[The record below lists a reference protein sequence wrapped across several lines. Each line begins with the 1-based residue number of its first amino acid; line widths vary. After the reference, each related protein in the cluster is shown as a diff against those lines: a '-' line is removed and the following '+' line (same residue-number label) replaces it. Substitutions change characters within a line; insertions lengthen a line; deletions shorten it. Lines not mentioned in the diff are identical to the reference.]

1 MLVGIDG
8 VGIVKSVR
16 ILWILHELGGVL
28 SMVGLIEF
36 RGEEM
41 RESALDLF
49 RGEFVAAR
57 FDHSGRV
64 PGREGEGTRAEV
76 EINGVGAPAAEDLGN
91 IFADPR
97 AEEGGGPARA

>member
-8 VGIVKSVR
+8 VGFGELVR
-16 ILWILHELGGVL
+16 IVWVLHELGGVL

-36 RGEEM
+36 RWEEM
-41 RESALDLF
+41 RERALSLF

-64 PGREGEGTRAEV
+64 PGREGEGTRAKV
-76 EINGVGAPAAEDLGN
+76 EINGVGAPAAEDLGDV
-91 IFADPR
+91 FADPR